1 MISLDEYKK
10 SLGEEAGKLSSQE
23 IEELKDRQE
32 KLADALFDMMF
43 TKINHETPPEGQ
55 KKANK
60 TDKRLQHKQNTDRPN
75 CLMIRGLYHN
85 L

>member
-43 TKINHETPPEGQ
+43 YQNKPRDTARGPEKG
-55 KKANK
+55 K
-60 TDKRLQHKQNTDRPN
+60 
-75 CLMIRGLYHN
+75 
-85 L
+85 

>member
-43 TKINHETPPEGQ
+43 YQ
-55 KKANK
+55 NK
-60 TDKRLQHKQNTDRPN
+60 PQDAVRGPNKDK
-75 CLMIRGLYHN
+75 
-85 L
+85 